1 MKTFLFVLL
10 AVLIAFPAHA
20 SEISVEF
27 GSGSGKAAYINQKSN
42 PGEDNVIPIG
52 PLSFRATENQVW
64 IADTVSNKFLVFSQ
78 DGTIQKEISFGEP
91 AEKILCEDFALSFNE
106 DKSVSAIW
114 IINGYNGRLEKL
126 SSEGKRLAEIA
137 FADFIQPM
145 RLEIDSLGNLL
156 VTDDGAQKIFVFDN
170 QGKNIGSSDYEWS
183 GIATSNEASSFFAL
197 RFDQE
202 KQISFL
208 VKRSFAGKASE
219 EVALELGR
227 HFNPHLWWLD
237 SESSE
242 MFISYKTEADQP
254 GQFNLARVG
263 IDGKVRGVSA
273 FKTPVALTRF
283 IDHQNFQK
291 IWLAEA
297 DYGKAPEG
305 KLVIRTITLP

>member
-1 MKTFLFVLL
+1 MKTVLFVLL
-10 AVLIAFPAHA
+10 VALFSFPALA

-27 GSGSGKAAYINQKSN
+27 GSGSGKAAYVNQKSN

-64 IADTVSNKFLVFSQ
+64 VVDTVGNKFLVFSH
-78 DGTIQKEISFGEP
+78 DGAMQQEISFGNP
-91 AEKILCEDFALSFNE
+91 GEKILCEDFALLFNE
-106 DKSVSAIW
+106 DKSMSAIW

-126 SSEGKRLAEIA
+126 SPEGKRIAEIA

-145 RLEIDSLGNLL
+145 RLEIDVQGNLL
-156 VTDDGAQKIFVFDN
+156 VTDDGAQKIFVFDK
-170 QGKNIGSSDYEWS
+170 QGKNIGGSEYEWS
-183 GIATSNEASSFFAL
+183 GIATSNEPSSFFAL

-208 VKRSFAGKASE
+208 VKRSFEGKAIE

-242 MFISYKTEADQP
+242 MVISYKTETDQP
-254 GQFNLARVG
+254 GQLNLARVG
-263 IDGKVRGVSA
+263 IDGKVRDVSA
-273 FKTPVALTRF
+273 IRTPVALTRF

-297 DYGKAPEG
+297 DYGKAPDG
-305 KLVIRTITLP
+305 KLVIRSLTLP